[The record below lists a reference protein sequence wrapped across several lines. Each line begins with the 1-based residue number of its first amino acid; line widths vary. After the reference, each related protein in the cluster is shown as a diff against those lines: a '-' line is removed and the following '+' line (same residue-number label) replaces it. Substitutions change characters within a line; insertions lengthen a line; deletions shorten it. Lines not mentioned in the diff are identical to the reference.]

1 MVRGLYTAWTGM
13 ANEQKRLDV
22 ISNNLANSA
31 TVGYKKEGVTS
42 QSFDEQLTIKIKDK
56 SEPLTGERIIGS
68 MSLGVK
74 VGEVY
79 TDYSGGSLRETENTF
94 DLAIDGNGFFQVAV
108 TDREGQ
114 THLRYTRAGGFH
126 MTSDGYVVNS
136 EGNHLQ
142 GESGD
147 VLVPT
152 DAGELLVDIDGSI
165 YADGEYVDKISLF
178 DFEEYDY
185 LKKYGDVMYE
195 PVDGATQ
202 KDATGLIRQ
211 GYTEQSNVNVVSEM
225 VNMIAITRAY
235 EANQKVIQTVDQTL
249 DNAANSIGRV

>member
-1 MVRGLYTAWTGM
+1 M

-42 QSFDEQLTIKIKDK
+42 QSFDEQLAIKIKDK
-56 SEPLTGERIIGS
+56 SEPYYGERIIGS

-74 VGEVY
+74 IGEVY
-79 TDYSGGSLRETENTF
+79 TDYTGGSLRETENTF
-94 DLAIDGNGFFQVAV
+94 DLAIDGEGFFQVAV
-108 TDREGQ
+108 TNRDGE
-114 THLRYTRAGGFH
+114 TNLRYTRAGGFH

-152 DAGELLVDIDGSI
+152 DAGEILVDIDGSI
-165 YADGEYVDKISLF
+165 YADGEYVDRILLH
-178 DFEEYDY
+178 DFEDYNY

-195 PVDGATQ
+195 PVDGAVE

-211 GYTEQSNVNVVSEM
+211 GFTEQSNVNVISEM
-225 VNMIAITRAY
+225 VNLIAITRAY
-235 EANQKVIQTVDQTL
+235 EANQKVIQSVDQTL
-249 DNAANSIGRV
+249 DNAVNSVGRV

>member
-42 QSFDEQLTIKIKDK
+42 QSFDEQLSLKIKDK
-56 SEPLTGERIIGS
+56 SEPHIERTIGN

-94 DLAIDGNGFFQVAV
+94 DLGIDGEGFFEVAV
-108 TDREGQ
+108 TDRNGN
-114 THLRYTRAGGFH
+114 TNLRYTRAGGFH
-126 MTSDGYVVNS
+126 MTSDGFVVDAD
-136 EGNHLQ
+136 GNHLQ

-147 VLVPT
+147 LQVPT
-152 DAGELLVDIDGSI
+152 DAGDIVVDIDGSV
-165 YADGEYVDKISLF
+165 YADGELVDRVRLH
-178 DFEEYDY
+178 DFEDYEY
-185 LKKYGDVMYE
+185 LKKFADVMYQ
-195 PVDGATQ
+195 PVDGARE

-225 VNMIAITRAY
+225 VQMIVITRAY
-235 EANQKVIQTVDQTL
+235 EANQKVIQSVDQTL
-249 DNAANSIGRV
+249 ENAANSIGRV